1 MNQARPDFD
10 AGELCSRKLWQIV
23 TDPEAERAGKAELDA
38 AIAELAARRH
48 YLSELVTLGKLDAH
62 STE

>member
-1 MNQARPDFD
+1 MTQATPDFN

-38 AIAELAARRH
+38 AIAELSARRH
-48 YLSELVTLGKLDAH
+48 YLSELVNLGKLDARP
-62 STE
+62 TE